1 MNIKGKLMWK
11 VFYDIF
17 WQQWITIMT
26 LREIVKKWCH
36 IFDRILRLHSVYCIV
51 LSTAAKIIKPT
62 MYRKSNT
69 KQFLTFFKTNDSFFI
84 ILHSQTQSTVWRIL
98 EILTFIPV
106 DKRRHR
112 HGTWDKSEAIKHLC
126 LYLIHAGFL
135 P

>member
-1 MNIKGKLMWK
+1 MNIKRTLTWK
-11 VFYDIF
+11 TLCDIV

-26 LREIVKKWCH
+26 LQEIFKSSV
-36 IFDRILRLHSVYCIV
+36 IFDRILRFYSVHVHCFAYCCKNYQISNVSKVEHKAIFNV
-51 LSTAAKIIKPT
+51 LQNKWS
-62 MYRKSNT
+62 
-69 KQFLTFFKTNDSFFI
+69 LFI
-84 ILHSQTQSTVWRIL
+84 ILHSQTQSLVWRIL